1 MKNKSNKTFWKKSSK
16 NGLWNEKENWEGDTL
31 PQERAVFA
39 EAETTRITF
48 SKSESTEVGT
58 IEFAEEASSFL
69 ILLGTSQTE
78 QKLILTISGKGVIN
92 RSGLPQNIKVAA
104 TNSWFRDPQL
114 MWKGKASA
122 GGTDM
127 YYESG
132 PESLE
137 EGYGGGI
144 IGFTEESTAGEA
156 NFTVRTGKVPP
167 PDPHVQR
174 STVGGE
180 VSFSDH
186 STARKAKFTIYGSL
200 GRDGDT
206 FGNTVFHDHASADHA
221 TFINVGGTVE
231 GGDGGNTQFYDQ
243 STSAHGLFLNF
254 GASHE
259 KGNGGDVA
267 FDGNASGSYG
277 IFHNMAATAEGGN
290 GGVTSFNNNPPK
302 MQGVGAS
309 AGHGFY
315 HNYGAR
321 EKEDGGGGHT
331 EFTAKYGSCIAHKA
345 TIMNYGSVLSKSS
358 TAGHTIFTVNLPND
372 FHPSAGQATIWNYA
386 SPTKDGSGGYTEF
399 AAWDTGESPG
409 GMPTADKATILNAG
423 AEIHGAQGGHTKF
436 SQKTKAGEA
445 NLIAYGGNNGGE
457 GGTIIFSNQS
467 EGNQAK
473 ITLYG
478 NGTLDLSDRS
488 ENLEFQDLTLFGGI
502 ILTKVDLHEIHIRL
516 SGELRIPADP
526 VFFSFRYDPDE
537 LVEPGK
543 EYLLLKAKNLNSI
556 DLAHFAGSDLNDLK
570 PNFSIKKNE
579 LFVSFEAY

>member
-1 MKNKSNKTFWKKSSK
+1 MKSKSTTSTWEKAPKSS
-16 NGLWNEKENWEGDTL
+16 LWNEKENWIEGEL
-31 PQERAVFA
+31 PEERALFGTS
-39 EAETTRITF
+39 EQTLITF
-48 SKSESTEVGT
+48 SKKECASVGS
-58 IEFAEEASSFL
+58 IEFEEQASSFL
-69 ILLGTSQTE
+69 IKLGTSETD
-78 QKLILTISGKGVIN
+78 QKLMLSIFGEGVIN
-92 RSGLPQNIKVAA
+92 RSSLPQNIKVAA

-114 MWKGKASA
+114 MFKGKASA

-186 STARKAKFTIYGSL
+186 SRAGRAKFTIYGTL
-200 GRDGDT
+200 GPDGDT
-206 FGNTVFHDHASADHA
+206 FGNTVFHDHASAEHA

-231 GGDGGNTQFYDQ
+231 GGDGGNTQFYDN

-254 GASHE
+254 GASHY

-277 IFHNMAATAEGGN
+277 IFHNMAATADGGN

-302 MQGVGAS
+302 MSGIGAS
-309 AGHGFY
+309 AGNAFY

-321 EKEDGGGGHT
+321 EAGDGGGGHT

-358 TAGHTIFTVNLPND
+358 TAGHTIFSVNLPND

-386 SPTKDGSGGYTEF
+386 SPIKEGSGGYTEF
-399 AAWDTGESPG
+399 AAWDEGDSAG
-409 GMPTADKATILNAG
+409 GMPTAEEATILNAG
-423 AEIHGAQGGHTKF
+423 AEINGAQGGYTKF
-436 SQKTKAGEA
+436 SQKCKASEA
-445 NLIAYGGNNGGE
+445 NLIAYGGTNGGE
-457 GGTIIFSNQS
+457 GGMIIFYNQS

-488 ENLEFQDLTLFGGI
+488 ENLQFQDLNLNGGV
-502 ILTKVDLHEIHIRL
+502 ILTKVDSHEIHIRL
-516 SGELRIPADP
+516 FGKLNILSDQ
-526 VFFSFRYDPDE
+526 VFFNFRYDPND
-537 LVEPGK
+537 LVEQGK
-543 EYLLLKAKNLNSI
+543 RYKLLEAENLDTFDVVLFS
-556 DLAHFAGSDLNDLK
+556 GSDLNGLK
-570 PNFSIKKNE
+570 PIFCIKKNE
-579 LFVSFEAY
+579 LFVSFEVQ